1 MRRPEPSEQSLDGG
15 GQGLQ
20 RDVHTADSTIPT
32 DKNHVRQ
39 AVSGR
44 EEEVVEQ
51 SPLGVCYDWEC
62 QGMAE
67 PELDSS
73 FRRLFDIDCHDLKT
87 AASVLVPKLLD
98 MRSLRIAR
106 ASPGSEEIE
115 QKHLAGILG

>member
-1 MRRPEPSEQSLDGG
+1 MRRPEPSKQSLDGG

-20 RDVHTADSTIPT
+20 KDVHTADSSIST
-32 DKNHVRQ
+32 DQNHVRQ
-39 AVSGR
+39 VVSER

-51 SPLGVCYDWEC
+51 SPLGICYDWEC
-62 QGMAE
+62 QGMAQ

-87 AASVLVPKLLD
+87 AASVLVPKLLNI
-98 MRSLRIAR
+98 RSLRIAR
-106 ASPGSEEIE
+106 ATPGSEEIE

>member
-1 MRRPEPSEQSLDGG
+1 M
-15 GQGLQ
+15 Q

-51 SPLGVCYDWEC
+51 SPLGVCYDREC

-87 AASVLVPKLLD
+87 AASVLVPKLLN